1 MKLADTAFYET
12 TRDWLTVHLPKHQRC
27 STNTIKSYKH
37 TLNMFVD
44 YLVDEKNIKIHKLSF
59 THFTADNIKD
69 FLDWLQETRNV
80 GASTRNQR
88 LMALRAFAKYAA
100 GRDAQNLFL
109 QAELANVPKQSHEKL
124 VVKFLSENELKAL
137 LATPDRNTK
146 LGLRDSFLMSLMY
159 DAGARLSEVLN
170 LKSGNFELE
179 QGEPF
184 VYLNGKGNKTR
195 TVPIMNKTVQIFRRY
210 CREFNI
216 VANNT
221 DDYLFYTIIH
231 GVRHQL
237 SPDAVQSFMRK
248 YSKIAKQT
256 CPSMPDK
263 LHPHQLRH
271 TRAIHLY
278 RGGVPLSLVAEF
290 LGHAQ
295 ISTAQIYAYAD
306 TEMKREAIRKI
317 DRSSENT
324 TEESAVWENDREMI
338 KRLYG
343 ML

>member
-1 MKLADTAFYET
+1 MKLADTSFYEA

-37 TLNMFVD
+37 TLNIFVD

-59 THFTADNIKD
+59 AQFTAKNIKD
-69 FLDWLQETRNV
+69 FLDWLQETRNIS
-80 GASTRNQR
+80 ASTRNQR
-88 LMALRAFAKYAA
+88 LMALRAFTKYAA

-109 QAELANVPKQSHEKL
+109 QAELANVPKQNYEKS
-124 VVKFLSENELKAL
+124 VVEFLSEDELKTL
-137 LATPDRNTK
+137 LIMPDRSTK
-146 LGLRDSFLMSLMY
+146 LGLRNSFLMSLMY

-170 LKSGNFELE
+170 LKLGNFELE
-179 QGEPF
+179 QGKPF
-184 VYLNGKGNKTR
+184 VYLTGKGNKTR
-195 TVPIMNKTVQIFRRY
+195 TVPIMNKTVQMFRRY
-210 CREFNI
+210 CREFHAEPLNQ
-216 VANNT
+216 
-221 DDYLFYTIIH
+221 DDFLFYTVIH
-231 GVRHQL
+231 GVKHQL
-237 SPDAVQSFMRK
+237 SPDAVQLFMRK
-248 YSKIAKQT
+248 YCEKAKRT
-256 CPSMPDK
+256 CPSMPDNF
-263 LHPHQLRH
+263 HPHQLRH

-317 DRSSENT
+317 DSSSDNT
-324 TEESAVWENDREMI
+324 QDPAVWENDREMI

-343 ML
+343 LI